1 MIVQFY
7 RTANQKI
14 ILVKELNIDILPE
27 KGTIVKHFNRL
38 YRVSEVMF
46 DIETCKYSVQLNKL

>member
-7 RTANQKI
+7 RTSNQKI